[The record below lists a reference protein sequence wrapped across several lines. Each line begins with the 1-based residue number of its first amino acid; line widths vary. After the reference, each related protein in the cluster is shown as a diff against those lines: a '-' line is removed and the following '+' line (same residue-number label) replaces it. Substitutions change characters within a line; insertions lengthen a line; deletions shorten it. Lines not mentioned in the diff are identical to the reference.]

1 MLINS
6 DTSSDEEEES
16 TSYMGHIQQNVLQT
30 KLIQVSPGKTYVTQM
45 GNPGGGEGNWDACS
59 LD

>member
-6 DTSSDEEEES
+6 DISSNEEDS
-16 TSYMGHIQQNVLQT
+16 TSYMGHIHQNVLQT
-30 KLIQVSPGKTYVTQM
+30 KLIQVTPGKNYVTQM
-45 GNPGGGEGNWDACS
+45 GNPGGGGNWDACP